1 MIPSFFKKRKAG
13 KSVNA
18 LRVDVHS
25 HLIPGIDDGSGTLE
39 ESVSLLKAMQ
49 ALGYEKV
56 ITTPHVMADAY
67 GNTKSSILR
76 GLCSLQEEA
85 AKNGLTIQIE
95 AAAEY
100 YLDEGLP
107 GLIEKDELLLAGG
120 EYLLFE
126 TSYTHRPNGLE
137 RVIFEILS
145 AGYKPL
151 LAHPERY
158 RYIQDPLE
166 EYSRLKALGVFFQ
179 LNINSLGG
187 YYGKSAKKA
196 AEFLCK
202 EGMVDFLGSD
212 AHHQKH
218 TDSLEKVFKTE
229 TYAQLWK
236 NNTILNESFR

>member
-13 KSVNA
+13 KPVTA
-18 LRVDVHS
+18 VRVDVHS
-25 HLIPGIDDGSGTLE
+25 HLIPGIDDGAQNMQ
-39 ESVSLLKAMQ
+39 ESLALLGAMQ
-49 ALGYEKV
+49 SLGYEKV

-67 GNTKSSILR
+67 GNTKESIQK
-76 GLCSLQEEA
+76 GLGLLQKEA
-85 AKNGLTIQIE
+85 QKSGLTIQIE

-100 YLDEGLP
+100 YLDEGLLS
-107 GLIEKDELLLAGG
+107 LIEKDELLLVGG

-137 RVIFEILS
+137 RVIFEILA

-158 RYIQDPLE
+158 RYIQEPHE

-187 YYGKSAKKA
+187 YYGKGAKKA

-218 TDSLEKVFKTE
+218 TDFLEKVFATQA
-229 TYAQLWK
+229 YAQLWK
-236 NNTILNESFR
+236 NNTILNESLR